1 MEPAAKVKVAVSPE
15 TPLRTETRSLSTPA
29 TAAPEAAEMD
39 RSRLLTPR
47 EAEVAALLVQG
58 RTYKQVARELER
70 RAGRSVSEHTVR
82 AHVGN
87 IAWKLGVTAHAKAGV
102 IAEIV

>member
-1 MEPAAKVKVAVSPE
+1 
-15 TPLRTETRSLSTPA
+15 
-29 TAAPEAAEMD
+29 MD

-102 IAEIV
+102 IAEIARLGLKIPRHP